1 MNARQSTMRLLI
13 IVMTSIGMSS
23 TALPQLSVAGA
34 ARLDS
39 LRQAP
44 EMAGTLI
51 YQGTVFALRG
61 PGADTLYR
69 YERRVRT
76 TPSGISVTHAT
87 RDPAGALIIDESAQ
101 LSEVYGFQRFDA
113 SNAQTGISGSV
124 TASRSG
130 RHLEYT
136 LNDNGRVSTASEDV
150 QDPVVTGPSLHGFI
164 RQHWAVLTAGQPI
177 RVRMIVLDRK
187 SSYAFDIRMLRQ
199 ADGQTSFISTPSSVF
214 VRLAIKPLVVV
225 FTDAARSL
233 VRYEGRVPPRQ
244 VMDGKLKDLDA
255 RVEYR
260 MVAAAY
266 Q

>member
-1 MNARQSTMRLLI
+1 MNALRSTTRLLTV
-13 IVMTSIGMSS
+13 VMTSTAISS
-23 TALPQLSVAGA
+23 TAIAQLSVGGT

-39 LRQAP
+39 LRQTP
-44 EMAGTLI
+44 DMAGTLI

-76 TPSGISVTHAT
+76 TASGISVTHAT

-101 LSEVYGFQRFDA
+101 LSAVYDFQRFDA

-124 TASRSG
+124 IASQGG
-130 RHLEYT
+130 RHLEYS
-136 LNDNGRVSTASEDV
+136 LNDNGRVSTSSEDV
-150 QDPVVTGPSLHGFI
+150 RDPVVTGPSVHGFI
-164 RQHWAVLTAGQPI
+164 RQHWEVLTAGQQI

-199 ADGQTSFISTPSSVF
+199 ADGQTAFISTPGSVF
-214 VRLAIKPLVVV
+214 VRMAIKPLVVV
-225 FTDAARSL
+225 FTDAGHGL

-244 VMDGKLKDLDA
+244 VMGGKLKDLDA

-260 MVAAAY
+260 MVASGY
-266 Q
+266 R